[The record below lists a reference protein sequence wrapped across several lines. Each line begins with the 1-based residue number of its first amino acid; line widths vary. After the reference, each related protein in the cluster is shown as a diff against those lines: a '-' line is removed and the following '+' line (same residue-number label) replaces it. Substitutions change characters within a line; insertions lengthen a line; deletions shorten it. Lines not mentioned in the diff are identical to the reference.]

1 MTLPTT
7 KTAFLE
13 NSMSRWLK
21 ALPPTLALA
30 ALSIFAT
37 SCGSGGSAQAR
48 FVNTIPNTAVY
59 GNALDVEVNGTKKF
73 GPVTFPNASASTYTS
88 VASGNDTILG
98 LQTGTTTQVFSD
110 TTNLSSGKQYT
121 LVATGTASGSGGFV
135 ALLSISDIN
144 TAPAAGNVEFRSI
157 NASPSSLSA
166 VDVYIEAEPFTG
178 NLTSPA
184 ISALAYTQ
192 ASSYVTIPWNSGGG
206 GWVVFVTP
214 AGSTTPIFSQTFNF
228 GGQTTTAIRTL
239 VLTDVQGGGAMNLAF
254 LELNDL
260 NYRRGEQ
267 PRLKVVSPQPSGKG
281 TGPRRGPANHLSRV
295 LVKRLRRNFLIVEHF
310 KNSKQLGDLE
320 KVADA
325 LAQPRQFH
333 RAPGVASSGVK
344 RDQRSESAAIDVIH
358 FTQIQHNLRTLGK
371 QFFDHIAQAGRLF
384 AEHDST
390 ATIHH
395 QHAIHLSSTH
405 SQLHRRFFSD
415 IRSKTQFKSLPRLT
429 RPCKRRP

>member
-1 MTLPTT
+1 MLLDLDFSDFDSDRRFTDQHLPKNHANLGSQYKLLHKPVKPALTIS
-7 KTAFLE
+7 ASHDFAHHQNCLLE
-13 NSMSRWLK
+13 NTMSRWLK

-48 FVNTIPNTAVY
+48 FVNAIPNTAVY

-144 TAPAAGNVEFRSI
+144 TAPAAGNVEFRVI

-206 GWVVFVTP
+206 GWAVFVTP

-239 VLTDVQGGGAMNLAF
+239 VLTDVQGGGAMNQAF

-260 NYRRGEQ
+260 N
-267 PRLKVVSPQPSGKG
+267 
-281 TGPRRGPANHLSRV
+281 
-295 LVKRLRRNFLIVEHF
+295 
-310 KNSKQLGDLE
+310 
-320 KVADA
+320 
-325 LAQPRQFH
+325 
-333 RAPGVASSGVK
+333 
-344 RDQRSESAAIDVIH
+344 
-358 FTQIQHNLRTLGK
+358 
-371 QFFDHIAQAGRLF
+371 
-384 AEHDST
+384 
-390 ATIHH
+390 
-395 QHAIHLSSTH
+395 
-405 SQLHRRFFSD
+405 
-415 IRSKTQFKSLPRLT
+415 
-429 RPCKRRP
+429 